1 MFAPSIFILQR
12 KTKMFEQKFRL
23 IAILLLLGLGSCTS
37 PRLMLHQDLRESS
50 DCYQVEGRMALRI
63 KPRLAFGP
71 YSTTHVWRGAV
82 RSYQWTAGVRT
93 RGGSQKMKIILA
105 NPSRGAFDTIQTNAR
120 MKERDLPLW
129 NGRIALPLTYRNL
142 LTGEIRSSLGNAAVF
157 ALYAGD
163 HPWASVER
171 CGHLE
176 IPGEPLLEIFRYNTV
191 EGGRQI
197 PWARG
202 LGYRLV
208 QNSKTIAQAT
218 VINRGEV
225 CISSNL
231 DPDLEHRIASLF
243 SVILLMQNL
252 D

>member
-1 MFAPSIFILQR
+1 
-12 KTKMFEQKFRL
+12 MFEQKYR
-23 IAILLLLGLGSCTS
+23 IITILLLLALGSCTS
-37 PRLMLHQDLRESS
+37 PRLMLHQDLREASV
-50 DCYQVEGRMALRI
+50 CYLVEGRMALRFR
-63 KPRLAFGP
+63 PRLAFGP
-71 YSTTHVWRGAV
+71 YSTTHVRRGAV

-93 RGGSQKMKIILA
+93 RGASQKMKIILA

-120 MKERDLPLW
+120 MKEMDLPLW

-142 LTGEIRSSLGNAAVF
+142 LTGEIRSGLGNAAVF
-157 ALYAGD
+157 ALYPGD
-163 HPWASVER
+163 HPWSSVER

-225 CISSNL
+225 CISRDL
-231 DPDLEHRIASLF
+231 DPDIEHRIASLF
-243 SVILLMQNL
+243 SVILLMQHL

>member
-1 MFAPSIFILQR
+1 
-12 KTKMFEQKFRL
+12 
-23 IAILLLLGLGSCTS
+23 
-37 PRLMLHQDLRESS
+37 
-50 DCYQVEGRMALRI
+50 
-63 KPRLAFGP
+63 
-71 YSTTHVWRGAV
+71 
-82 RSYQWTAGVRT
+82 
-93 RGGSQKMKIILA
+93 MKIILA

-142 LTGEIRSSLGNAAVF
+142 LTGEIRSSLGNAAIF
-157 ALYAGD
+157 ALYPGD
-163 HPWASVER
+163 NPWSSVER

-197 PWARG
+197 PLAQG

-225 CISSNL
+225 CISRDL
-231 DPDLEHRIASLF
+231 DSDLEHRIASLF

>member
-1 MFAPSIFILQR
+1 
-12 KTKMFEQKFRL
+12 MFEQKFRL

-37 PRLMLHQDLRESS
+37 PRLMLHQDLHEASN
-50 DCYQVEGRMALRI
+50 CYQVEGRMALRI

-71 YSTTHVWRGAV
+71 YSTTHVRRGSV
-82 RSYQWTAGVRT
+82 RSYQWMAGVRT
-93 RGGSQKMKIILA
+93 RGASQKMKIILA

-142 LTGEIRSSLGNAAVF
+142 LTGEIRSSLGNAAIF
-157 ALYAGD
+157 ALYPGD
-163 HPWASVER
+163 NPWSSVER

-197 PWARG
+197 PLAQG

-225 CISSNL
+225 CISRDL
-231 DPDLEHRIASLF
+231 DSDLEHRIASLF